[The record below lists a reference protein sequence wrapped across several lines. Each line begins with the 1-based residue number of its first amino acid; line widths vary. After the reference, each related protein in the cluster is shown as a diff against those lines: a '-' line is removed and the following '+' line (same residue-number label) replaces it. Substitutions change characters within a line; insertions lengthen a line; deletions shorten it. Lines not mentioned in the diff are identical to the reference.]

1 MAPDNEIVRKIKQ
14 GVKETDADAQIIL
27 YGSRALG
34 TARKD
39 SDWDILILVNSPSV
53 TIKEEQ
59 VFRHRLYD
67 VELETGQVIST
78 FVYSVSDWKT
88 KMFVTPLFQ
97 NIQKEGIYL

>member
-34 TARKD
+34 TARND
-39 SDWDILILVNSPSV
+39 
-53 TIKEEQ
+53 
-59 VFRHRLYD
+59 
-67 VELETGQVIST
+67 
-78 FVYSVSDWKT
+78 SDWKT

-97 NIQKEGIYL
+97 SIQKEGIYL